1 MCSSLLAKA
10 PGNPIKICIPSL
22 FFFSKKICKPKRLLT
37 WTFPSSSRLFFP
49 PPRMLA
55 HFLIFSFSPSRASI
69 LMYQLQL
76 TTSQVGLQDISEHQG
91 AAGSLSASSLPPS
104 QTLVLGST
112 DVLSQAGQRDT
123 WPNHRNTSSCRLPD
137 VHHREKPG
145 QRWRSSSGATTPPYT
160 HVHL

>member
-1 MCSSLLAKA
+1 MFHRTQTA
-10 PGNPIKICIPSL
+10 PSL
-22 FFFSKKICKPKRLLT
+22 CHLT
-37 WTFPSSSRLFFP
+37 GRPEFRGEQNHSGDSISEDTDEMMGFRP
-49 PPRMLA
+49 
-55 HFLIFSFSPSRASI
+55 RASI

-104 QTLVLGST
+104 QTWVLGST

-145 QRWRSSSGATTPPYT
+145 QRSYCSAILCSALWNT
-160 HVHL
+160 

>member
-1 MCSSLLAKA
+1 MPKPLETLLKFAFHPFFLKKKFVNQKDSSLEPFHHPL
-10 PGNPIKICIPSL
+10 
-22 FFFSKKICKPKRLLT
+22 
-37 WTFPSSSRLFFP
+37 SSFFP
-49 PPRMLA
+49 PHIAA
-55 HFLIFSFSPSRASI
+55 HFLIFSFSPSRASV

-91 AAGSLSASSLPPS
+91 AAGSLSAPSLPPS
-104 QTLVLGST
+104 QTSVLGST

-160 HVHL
+160 RVHL

>member
-1 MCSSLLAKA
+1 MLAKA

-22 FFFSKKICKPKRLLT
+22 FKKNKFVNQKD
-37 WTFPSSSRLFFP
+37 SSLEHFHHPLSSFFP
-49 PPRMLA
+49 LHMLA